1 MTIPLQDLEA
11 FHNIITAV
19 EDADS
24 YTRAY
29 NLVSYLTLRND
40 YPCTFNHTAR
50 ILAKMGLFGAE
61 PHAFQRAKSCLTYL
75 LQMKRLSKVN
85 GRFYAND

>member
-19 EDADS
+19 EDADK
-24 YTRAY
+24 YTMAY

-50 ILAKMGLFGAE
+50 VLAKMGIFGADE
-61 PHAFQRAKSCLTYL
+61 RAFLRAKACLAHL
-75 LQMKRLSKVN
+75 MLIGKLKKID